1 MLHLAGVKK
10 ISKGGESLT
19 FSAIGKGGI
28 KMKKSIA
35 REKFKELPEALD
47 QLSDCATKVAFLME
61 VSSEGAPE
69 NMEGAGPGLSLILRD
84 ILSEMDEANQYL
96 RNHLPTSKH

>member
-1 MLHLAGVKK
+1 
-10 ISKGGESLT
+10 
-19 FSAIGKGGI
+19 
-28 KMKKSIA
+28 MKKSIA

-47 QLSDCATKVAFLME
+47 QLSNCATKVAFLME